1 MEKTRAISELPR
13 YNAVHINDDPI
24 DIPLRMKLEEKK
36 NRFIKRYGIFLVCMC
51 LWTLSMI
58 LEGAIVAHNTEK
70 SVKAEMAVEYARQL
84 EQYKREQAEAEQ
96 AAHWLSGDAS
106 REAAINQAVDA
117 AARLAAKMS
126 NDTQK
131 GGIICNALARV
142 LNKSYPNSLQEVID
156 QPQQWM
162 FYSADNTFTEH
173 DRDIA
178 EKIIRPWMEQGVI
191 PSGLTAE
198 MVYGEWTPTDYVL
211 RDQWEKTSSAHY
223 WRWQA

>member
-13 YNAVHINDDPI
+13 YNAVHIHDDPI

-51 LWTLSMI
+51 LWTLCMI
-58 LEGAIVAHNTEK
+58 CEGAIVAHNTEK

-162 FYSADNTFTEH
+162 FYDSENTFTEH

-178 EKIIRPWMEQGVI
+178 ERIIRPWMEQGVI

-211 RDQWEKTSSAHY
+211 RDMWEKTSSAHY
-223 WRWQA
+223 WRFAS

>member
-51 LWTLSMI
+51 LWTISMI
-58 LEGAIVAHNTEK
+58 CEGAIVAHNTEK

-162 FYSADNTFTEH
+162 FYSEDNTFTEH
-173 DRDIA
+173 DREVA
-178 EKIIRPWMEQGVI
+178 ERIIRPWMEQGVI

-211 RDQWEKTSSAHY
+211 RDMWEKTSSAHY
-223 WRWQA
+223 WRYAT